1 MVYVSQI
8 SDKFRLVNVELEE
21 VIARSLALF
30 GCSNPNRN
38 ATDFLP
44 NF

>member
-8 SDKFRLVNVELEE
+8 SDKFRPLNVELEE
-21 VIARSLALF
+21 VIPRSLALF
-30 GCSNPNRN
+30 GSSGPNRN
-38 ATDFLP
+38 ATDFLA